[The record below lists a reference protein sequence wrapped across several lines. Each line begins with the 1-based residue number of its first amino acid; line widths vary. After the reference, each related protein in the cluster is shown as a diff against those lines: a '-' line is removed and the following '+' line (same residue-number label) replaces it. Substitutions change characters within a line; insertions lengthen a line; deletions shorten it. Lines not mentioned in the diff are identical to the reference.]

1 MQRSIALAVAAHA
14 HLARA
19 SLLGYVVR
27 IPLQCNGFGRLAVG
41 QRHGRKRA
49 WTLRDL
55 DRSRLWF
62 LYFDPV
68 GYRWE
73 VRPVA
78 NDEDPVVTVVQPIP
92 GPPPTV
98 SER

>member
-1 MQRSIALAVAAHA
+1 MRRSTALVVAALAHP
-14 HLARA
+14 
-19 SLLGYVVR
+19 VR
-27 IPLQCNGFGRLAVG
+27 VFRSRYAGPIPLQCNGFGRLVVG
-41 QRHGRKRA
+41 QPHARKRA

-68 GYRWE
+68 AYRWE
-73 VRPVA
+73 VRQVA
-78 NDEDPVVTVVQPIP
+78 HDEDPVSTVVQPIP

>member
-1 MQRSIALAVAAHA
+1 MRRFTALVAA
-14 HLARA
+14 ARA
-19 SLLGYVVR
+19 HPVLAFHFRYAGQMS
-27 IPLQCNGFGRLAVG
+27 LQCNGFGRLAVG

-78 NDEDPVVTVVQPIP
+78 HSEDPVSTDVQPIP